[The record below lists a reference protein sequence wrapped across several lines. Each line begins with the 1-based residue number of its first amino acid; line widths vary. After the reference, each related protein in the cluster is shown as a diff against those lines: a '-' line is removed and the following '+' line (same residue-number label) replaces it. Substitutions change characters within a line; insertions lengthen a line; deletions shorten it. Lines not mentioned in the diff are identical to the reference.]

1 WGPATGVAHMVEAVI
16 RDTGEVLP
24 ASLKLDGEYGYDDV
38 GLGVPVKLGANGV
51 EEVVDW
57 DLSEHEEDLLEE
69 AADKLSEQYEKI
81 S

>member
-1 WGPATGVAHMVEAVI
+1 MVEAIV

-24 ASLKLDGEYGYDDV
+24 ASVKLDGEYGYDDV

-57 DLSEHEEDLLEE
+57 DLTGDEEELLDE
-69 AADKLSEQYEKI
+69 AADKLSEQYDKI
-81 S
+81 A